1 MKFGEKVKKARQE
14 RKMTQKELAERAGIS
29 LRTVLNYEG
38 GERLP
43 KSRKVY
49 ASIADALG
57 MDESV
62 LIDDDAEFVLHASEE
77 YGSRGAKQ
85 AEELVGRVLAL
96 YAGGE
101 LDEEDMDAMAAA
113 LQEAYWQA
121 KKINRKYVPKKFLK
135 DE

>member
-49 ASIADALG
+49 ASIADSMHQRNMGAVAQNRRKNWSG
-57 MDESV
+57 
-62 LIDDDAEFVLHASEE
+62 
-77 YGSRGAKQ
+77 GS
-85 AEELVGRVLAL
+85 
-96 YAGGE
+96 
-101 LDEEDMDAMAAA
+101 
-113 LQEAYWQA
+113 
-121 KKINRKYVPKKFLK
+121 
-135 DE
+135 